1 MATLLG
7 AVISKFGTQ
16 IDKKISVNNIVNK
29 KKKIESIGLN
39 RLGVNT
45 QGNFDDLKN
54 EQTQM
59 MVQNIFKSKPLLFR
73 RYAPTKS
80 LGAAAKKP

>member
-29 KKKIESIGLN
+29 KKKIESIELN
-39 RLGVNT
+39 RLDVNT
-45 QGNFDDLKN
+45 
-54 EQTQM
+54 
-59 MVQNIFKSKPLLFR
+59 
-73 RYAPTKS
+73 
-80 LGAAAKKP
+80 